1 MITIGKL
8 IGSQTLSRIVFWM
21 FFFLTVVIYFVGFI
35 FKQYLL
41 PRATE
46 REMLQQIVEK
56 HRLISASLAS
66 HLSAGD
72 WIAVQRFIS
81 AANSKSEKE
90 ISYVIDFTGAV
101 IGGTRVSAKLS
112 PEVLRGL
119 AGCAEVSWECPLLSG
134 QFNLPLSH
142 NPEQVRYFVSTPFPF
157 GGNNVS
163 YLVTIVD
170 LTKFVNSEVRNLFVP
185 LLVTLLVIVMLLSLL
200 MYIGLVNYIIN
211 PLRHLTVLFEKK
223 ELHSKDL
230 LINKTERFPKEVQN
244 VYSNLQ
250 KYLLR
255 LEAETIKNEQMQKEM
270 LAAKRTE
277 AIAQMTQM
285 LAHDVR
291 RPFSMLKSLLEGISK
306 AKTPAQVQLFASMG
320 LPETIQ
326 AMNYVNGLIQDVM
339 EIGTNSQ
346 IQLSPTKPESLL
358 EAAFG
363 ETFQAF
369 PDAHVSISYRLNHNT
384 HVNVEER
391 KILRVMANII
401 GNALQAMKQQGT
413 IRIETSPDEV
423 GGRSF
428 VKFVFANNGPP
439 IAAAHLPKL
448 FEAFF
453 TNGKQGGTGLG
464 LAIAHKMVTAHGGKI
479 WCESSP
485 EIGVEFHFTL
495 PAIGPELVPDVRALP
510 KNSQEIGGRI
520 KSFGA
525 MLPEGD
531 GPTQHELSCKK

>member
-1 MITIGKL
+1 M
-8 IGSQTLSRIVFWM
+8 
-21 FFFLTVVIYFVGFI
+21 
-35 FKQYLL
+35 
-41 PRATE
+41 
-46 REMLQQIVEK
+46 
-56 HRLISASLAS
+56 
-66 HLSAGD
+66 
-72 WIAVQRFIS
+72 QRFIS

-142 NPEQVRYFVSTPFPF
+142 NPEQVRYFVSTPSPF

-223 ELHSKDL
+223 ELYSKDL

-244 VYSNLQ
+244 VYLNLQ

-270 LAAKRTE
+270 LAAKGTE
-277 AIAQMTQM
+277 
-285 LAHDVR
+285 
-291 RPFSMLKSLLEGISK
+291 
-306 AKTPAQVQLFASMG
+306 
-320 LPETIQ
+320 
-326 AMNYVNGLIQDVM
+326 
-339 EIGTNSQ
+339 
-346 IQLSPTKPESLL
+346 
-358 EAAFG
+358 
-363 ETFQAF
+363 
-369 PDAHVSISYRLNHNT
+369 
-384 HVNVEER
+384 
-391 KILRVMANII
+391 
-401 GNALQAMKQQGT
+401 
-413 IRIETSPDEV
+413 
-423 GGRSF
+423 
-428 VKFVFANNGPP
+428 
-439 IAAAHLPKL
+439 
-448 FEAFF
+448 
-453 TNGKQGGTGLG
+453 
-464 LAIAHKMVTAHGGKI
+464 AIAHKMVTAHGGKI

-510 KNSQEIGGRI
+510 KNSQEIGGRF